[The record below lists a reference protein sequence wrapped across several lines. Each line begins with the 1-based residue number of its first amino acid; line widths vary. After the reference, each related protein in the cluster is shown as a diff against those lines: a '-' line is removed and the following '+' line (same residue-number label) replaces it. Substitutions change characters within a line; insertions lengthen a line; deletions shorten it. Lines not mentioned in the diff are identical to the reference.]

1 MLLDT
6 LLPAERE
13 GPWKPSLSLLTASSP
28 LQAAP
33 CPPLRRWLVLRW
45 SSWGSREPCTGTAGS
60 GAEKGG
66 EEEEKGVSVQE
77 DFPAK
82 SIPKEKSWKGREHK
96 KARRISEAWWLSC
109 LVRGKPA
116 RALCLTVRCESNP
129 RAKPVRVA
137 LGPEKA
143 LFYFVYV
150 VKPDFQSAWEG
161 ECSAAW
167 LEEGRQERWCFGMP
181 LLGHRLCSHSPGG
194 ALGSAGESLWR
205 LTWFL
210 RRDCSSPKA
219 LCFSDILGRLA
230 WALALLKRP
239 GAPLHF
245 LTANPYPCCETE
257 VSFYRSFSQAG
268 SPRSS

>member
-167 LEEGRQERWCFGMP
+167 LE
-181 LLGHRLCSHSPGG
+181 
-194 ALGSAGESLWR
+194 AGEVVLWDASSGASSLLPFSRWG
-205 LTWFL
+205 
-210 RRDCSSPKA
+210 PG
-219 LCFSDILGRLA
+219 LCRGVSLA
-230 WALALLKRP
+230 AYVVPA
-239 GAPLHF
+239 A
-245 LTANPYPCCETE
+245 
-257 VSFYRSFSQAG
+257 
-268 SPRSS
+268 